1 MPGGRPPK
9 PTAQKQLEGTAR
21 ADRMISNEMMP
32 SKIDHAPSPPRYLTD
47 NAKKEWKLV
56 CAELIDLDMLAGVD
70 LALLSAYCQEM
81 ADYVMA
87 CEKLKDPEIGHV
99 MTTTKEGGG
108 SYSQQS
114 PWVSIKNTALGNAL
128 KLANQ
133 FGFTPAA
140 RSRINA
146 KPKEEE
152 DELGKLLNNRN
163 RQQLNAKK

>member
-1 MPGGRPPK
+1 M
-9 PTAQKQLEGTAR
+9 L
-21 ADRMISNEMMP
+21 SNEMMP
-32 SKIDHAPSPPRYLTD
+32 AKIEYAPAAPRYLTD

-56 CAELIDLDMLAGVD
+56 CAELIELDMLSGVD

-99 MTTTKEGGG
+99 MTLSRPDGS
-108 SYSQQS
+108 SYSQQT
-114 PWVSIKNTALGNAL
+114 PWVSIKNTALGNAT

-140 RSRINA
+140 RSRIQMQ
-146 KPKEEE
+146 PKEEE
-152 DELGKLLNNRN
+152 DELTKLISRN
-163 RQQLNAKK
+163 KQLK

>member
-9 PTAQKQLEGTAR
+9 PTKQKELQGTAR
-21 ADRMISNEMMP
+21 ADRMLENEMMP

-56 CAELIDLDMLAGVD
+56 CAELIEMDMLTGVD

-81 ADYVMA
+81 ADYLMA

-99 MTTTKEGGG
+99 MTITRPDG
-108 SYSQQS
+108 STYSQQT
-114 PWVSIKNTALGNAL
+114 PWVSIKNTALANAV

-140 RSRINA
+140 RSRIQM

-152 DELGKLLNNRN
+152 DELTKLMNRHK
-163 RQQLNAKK
+163 QLK